1 MSHFACIEVVS
12 NVCTVWAEQVGFL
25 PALSAEEGMEIGG
38 SILLCMATAWGFR
51 TLGRFISNR
60 N

>member
-1 MSHFACIEVVS
+1 MTHYACTAVVD
-12 NVCTVWAEQVGFL
+12 NVCTTWAEQVGFL
-25 PALSAEEGMEIGG
+25 PSLTAEQGMTIGG
-38 SILLCMATAWGFR
+38 SILLCMTTAWGFR